1 MHLQSRTAGD
11 IAGPS
16 GGQGSSAHPEKP
28 LIKEDNAL
36 ATLQAAFPKEVKYK
50 TVKGPHNSRSARRHA
65 FCTTSHGLTGK
76 LDDSMM
82 SHHTSHPIIVTL
94 SRSCCIGAIKKHS
107 CSMNSI
113 FRLCSLGRHSGTL
126 QVCSDYCQVPK
137 RANDCDVQCSGK
149 FCEEIDVMGGFH
161 VARGTTTTR
170 QAAKRWAAMR
180 LLHQLKHAILPAFY
194 SDTPEGWFDIRRLIT
209 S

>member
-11 IAGPS
+11 MAGPS

-50 TVKGPHNSRSARRHA
+50 TVKYNSRSAQLDA
-65 FCTTSHGLTGK
+65 LCTSSHGLTGRFGNI
-76 LDDSMM
+76 MM
-82 SHHTSHPIIVTL
+82 SHQESRPVIVRLCQSCCNSHQASMQYQQHLQALFWLPLWHAASVQDLL
-94 SRSCCIGAIKKHS
+94 SRLKW
-107 CSMNSI
+107 
-113 FRLCSLGRHSGTL
+113 
-126 QVCSDYCQVPK
+126 
-137 RANDCDVQCSGK
+137 ANDCHVQCSGK

-161 VARGTTTTR
+161 VARGTTTTK

-180 LLHQLKHAILPAFY
+180 LLQQLKHVILPAFY
-194 SDTPEGWFDIRRLIT
+194 SNTSEGWWSIQ
-209 S
+209 